1 MQSGADDGMVLKI
14 AKQQYKNWTG
24 AEFKRFHWWE
34 VVRCQPKWR
43 ARSDAPSTMDAFISL
58 SEVAIEEK
66 VTHPTDWDRVKTVT
80 RKGKRKED
88 LSSQSGSFSVMCDIM
103 SPVKKLVTS
112 FIRTHMWKQYNK
124 LRKTNTTDMY
134 AEELISHR
142 ETLRVIKKDFNFATQ
157 NAAEV
162 QGEDDE

>member
-1 MQSGADDGMVLKI
+1 
-14 AKQQYKNWTG
+14 
-24 AEFKRFHWWE
+24 
-34 VVRCQPKWR
+34 
-43 ARSDAPSTMDAFISL
+43 MDAFISL

-66 VTHPTDWDRVKTVT
+66 VTRPTGWDRVKTVT

-88 LSSQSGSFSVMCDIM
+88 SSSQSGSSSVMGDIM

-124 LRKTNTTDMY
+124 LREANTTDMY
-134 AEELISHR
+134 VEKLMSHR
-142 ETLRVIKKDFNFATQ
+142 KTLRVIKKDFNFATQ